1 MSESRT
7 KGEEPIKE
15 IRRAAREAGAEAYSV
30 VVYVRSWGKKISP
43 RSEWLGTVVTK
54 VRKKHGL
61 GVGRVR
67 R

>member
-7 KGEEPIKE
+7 KGEEAIKE
-15 IRRAAREAGAEAYSV
+15 IGRAAREAGAEACSV
-30 VVYVRSWGKKISP
+30 VVSVRSWGKKISP

-61 GVGRVR
+61 GVGQVR